1 MDAAVKRKLI
11 SSDGK
16 TVEVEDS
23 CFKLSKV
30 LSNLVNDF
38 PEPEKELP
46 INDVTEDTLKKII
59 TYLEHY
65 KDPEVKPKDIPKPLP
80 GPDLKLVLDD
90 WDFNYITPLSLQEC
104 VDLINGANYLDIPEL
119 VTLVSARLASE
130 MLNCEVE
137 EARAKFG
144 IESDMTQEE
153 MDEYDKYPLD

>member
-16 TVEVEDS
+16 TLEVEDS
-23 CFKLSKV
+23 CFRLSKV
-30 LSNLVNDF
+30 LSELVNDF

-80 GPDLKLVLDD
+80 GPDLKLILDD
-90 WDFNYITPLSLQEC
+90 WDYKYIIDLTLPKC
-104 VDLINGANYLDIPEL
+104 VDLINGANYLNIPEL
-119 VTLVSARLASE
+119 VALVSARLASE
-130 MLNCEVE
+130 MINCEVE
-137 EARAKFG
+137 EAREKFG
-144 IESDMTQEE
+144 ITSDMTEE
-153 MDEYDKYPLD
+153 EKEEYDKYPLD

>member
-16 TVEVEDS
+16 TLEVEDS
-23 CFKLSKV
+23 CFRLSKV
-30 LSNLVNDF
+30 LSELVNDF

-46 INDVTEDTLKKII
+46 INEVTEDTLKKII
-59 TYLEHY
+59 EYLEHY
-65 KDPEVKPKDIPKPLP
+65 KDPKVNPKDIPKPLP
-80 GPDLKLVLDD
+80 GPDLKLILDD
-90 WDFNYITPLSLQEC
+90 WDYKYIIDLTLPKC
-104 VDLINGANYLDIPEL
+104 VDLINGANFLNIPEL
-119 VTLVSARLASE
+119 VALVSARLASE
-130 MLNCEVE
+130 MINCEVE